1 MKTNQN
7 MVRKMGNFE
16 VTQRTKD
23 GFFNATTL
31 LKQWNEFVANVKL
44 NNLDFQGILHTQNSG
59 YVKNITENQQ
69 DIIHS
74 QNSPYVK
81 KKDLDDFFSNKS
93 TQEYIQVII
102 QKENLGT
109 KEAVYLKSRASRG
122 ANAGTWMHPM
132 LFIDFAMWV
141 NPYFKYDVL
150 RFVADEMIKYRNLA
164 GDSYKT
170 LASHVATIVPKQL
183 MPMAMKKIAQG
194 LNFIVF
200 GDHKHAMRNE
210 VGEETKQLELFQL
223 QQKVADL
230 IGDEF
235 IKSFDELI
243 TYLRKLYGRKYTP
256 KALIN

>member
-1 MKTNQN
+1 
-7 MVRKMGNFE
+7 
-16 VTQRTKD
+16 
-23 GFFNATTL
+23 
-31 LKQWNEFVANVKL
+31 
-44 NNLDFQGILHTQNSG
+44 
-59 YVKNITENQQ
+59 
-69 DIIHS
+69 
-74 QNSPYVK
+74 
-81 KKDLDDFFSNKS
+81 
-93 TQEYIQVII
+93 
-102 QKENLGT
+102 
-109 KEAVYLKSRASRG
+109 
-122 ANAGTWMHPM
+122 MHPM
-132 LFIDFAMWV
+132 LFIDFAMWL

-170 LASHVATIVPKQL
+170 LASHVATIVPKPL

-210 VGEETKQLELFQL
+210 VGEETKQVELFQL

-230 IGDEF
+230 IEDEF

-243 TYLRKLYGRKYTP
+243 TYLRKLYGKKYTP

>member
-7 MVRKMGNFE
+7 MIRKMGNFE
-16 VTQRTKD
+16 VIQRTKD
-23 GFFNATTL
+23 GFFNATAL
-31 LKQWNEFVANVKL
+31 LKQWNNTVENQKVL
-44 NNLDFQGILHTQNSG
+44 NTQNSG
-59 YVKNITENQQ
+59 YLKNNTENQQ
-69 DIIHS
+69 VLNT
-74 QNSPYVK
+74 QNFPYVK
-81 KKDLDDFFSNKS
+81 KKDIDDFFLNKS
-93 TQEYIQVII
+93 TQEYIQVIM
-102 QKENLGT
+102 QKENLNT
-109 KEAVYLKSRASRG
+109 EASVYLKSRGKYSG
-122 ANAGTWMHPM
+122 GTWMHPM
-132 LFIDFAMWV
+132 LFIDFAMWL

-150 RFVADEMIKYRNLA
+150 RFVSDEMIKYRNLA

>member
-7 MVRKMGNFE
+7 MIRKMGNFE
-16 VTQRTKD
+16 VIQRTKD
-23 GFFNATTL
+23 GFFNATAL
-31 LKQWNEFVANVKL
+31 LKQWNNAVENQKVL
-44 NNLDFQGILHTQNSG
+44 NTQNSG
-59 YVKNITENQQ
+59 YLKNSTENQQ
-69 DIIHS
+69 VLNT
-74 QNSPYVK
+74 QNFPYVK
-81 KKDLDDFFSNKS
+81 KKDIDDFFLNKS

-102 QKENLGT
+102 QKENLNT
-109 KEAVYLKSRASRG
+109 EASVYLKSRGKYSG
-122 ANAGTWMHPM
+122 GTWMQPM
-132 LFIDFAMWV
+132 LFIDFAMWL

-150 RFVADEMIKYRNLA
+150 RFVSDEMIKYRNLA

-170 LASHVATIVPKQL
+170 LASHVATIVPKPL
-183 MPMAMKKIAQG
+183 MPMAMKKIAQV

>member
-7 MVRKMGNFE
+7 MIRKMGNFE
-16 VTQRTKD
+16 VIQRTKD
-23 GFFNATTL
+23 GFFNATAL
-31 LKQWNEFVANVKL
+31 LKQWNNSIDNQQV
-44 NNLDFQGILHTQNSG
+44 LHTQNSG
-59 YVKNITENQQ
+59 YVKNSTENQQ
-69 DIIHS
+69 VILHT
-74 QNSPYVK
+74 QNSTYLK
-81 KKDLDDFFSNKS
+81 KKDIDDFFLNKS
-93 TQEYIQVII
+93 TQEYIQVIM
-102 QKENLGT
+102 QKENLNAET
-109 KEAVYLKSRASRG
+109 SVYLKSRASRG
-122 ANAGTWMHPM
+122 VNAGTWMHPM
-132 LFIDFAMWV
+132 LFIDFAMWL

-150 RFVADEMIKYRNLA
+150 RFVSDEMIKYRNLA

-210 VGEETKQLELFQL
+210 VGEETKQEELFQL

-256 KALIN
+256 KALVN

>member
-7 MVRKMGNFE
+7 MIRKMGNFD
-16 VTQRTKD
+16 VIQRTKD
-23 GFFNATTL
+23 GFFNATSL
-31 LKQWNEFVANVKL
+31 LKQWNEFVRNVNL
-44 NNLDFQGILHTQNSG
+44 NNINFDQIN
-59 YVKNITENQQ
+59 ENLNRG
-69 DIIHS
+69 
-74 QNSPYVK
+74 NSPHLK
-81 KKDLDDFFSNKS
+81 EKDIKEFFSNKA
-93 TQEYIQVII
+93 TQEYIGVILS
-102 QKENLGT
+102 KENLSN
-109 KEAVYLKSRASRG
+109 KNSVYTASRG
-122 ANAGTWMHPM
+122 NKGGTWMHPM
-132 LFIDFAMWV
+132 LFIDFAMWL

-150 RFVADEMIKYRNLA
+150 RFVSDEMIKYRNLA

-210 VGEETKQLELFQL
+210 VGEETKQEELFQL

>member
-1 MKTNQN
+1 M
-7 MVRKMGNFE
+7 
-16 VTQRTKD
+16 
-23 GFFNATTL
+23 
-31 LKQWNEFVANVKL
+31 
-44 NNLDFQGILHTQNSG
+44 
-59 YVKNITENQQ
+59 
-69 DIIHS
+69 
-74 QNSPYVK
+74 
-81 KKDLDDFFSNKS
+81 
-93 TQEYIQVII
+93 
-102 QKENLGT
+102 QKENLNT
-109 KEAVYLKSRASRG
+109 EASVYLKSRGKYSG
-122 ANAGTWMHPM
+122 GTWMHPM
-132 LFIDFAMWV
+132 LFIDFAMWL

-150 RFVADEMIKYRNLA
+150 RFVSDEMIKYRNLA

>member
-7 MVRKMGNFE
+7 MIRKMGNFE
-16 VTQRTKD
+16 VIQRTKD
-23 GFFNATTL
+23 GFFNATAL
-31 LKQWNEFVANVKL
+31 LKQWNNAVENQKVL
-44 NNLDFQGILHTQNSG
+44 NTQNSG
-59 YVKNITENQQ
+59 YLKNSTENQQ
-69 DIIHS
+69 VLNT
-74 QNSPYVK
+74 QNFPYVK
-81 KKDLDDFFSNKS
+81 KKDIDDFFLNKS

-102 QKENLGT
+102 QKENLNT
-109 KEAVYLKSRASRG
+109 EASVYLKSRGKYSG
-122 ANAGTWMHPM
+122 GTWMHPM
-132 LFIDFAMWV
+132 LFIDFAMWL

-150 RFVADEMIKYRNLA
+150 RFVSDEMIKYRNLA

-170 LASHVATIVPKQL
+170 LASHVATIVPKPL

>member
-1 MKTNQN
+1 MI
-7 MVRKMGNFE
+7 RKMGNFE
-16 VTQRTKD
+16 VIQRTKD
-23 GFFNATTL
+23 GFFNATVL
-31 LKQWNEFVANVKL
+31 LKQWNNAVENQKVL
-44 NNLDFQGILHTQNSG
+44 NTQNSG
-59 YVKNITENQQ
+59 YLKNSTENQQ
-69 DIIHS
+69 VLNT
-74 QNSPYVK
+74 QNFPYVK
-81 KKDLDDFFSNKS
+81 KKDIDDFFLNKS
-93 TQEYIQVII
+93 TQEYIQVIM
-102 QKENLGT
+102 QKENLNT
-109 KEAVYLKSRASRG
+109 EASVYLKSRGKYSG
-122 ANAGTWMHPM
+122 GTWMHPM
-132 LFIDFAMWV
+132 LFIDFAMWL

-150 RFVADEMIKYRNLA
+150 RFVSDEMIKYRNLA

>member
-7 MVRKMGNFE
+7 MIRKMGNFD
-16 VTQRTKD
+16 VIQRTKD
-23 GFFNATTL
+23 GFFNATSL
-31 LKQWNEFVANVKL
+31 LKQWNEVVRNVNL
-44 NNLDFQGILHTQNSG
+44 NDINFDQSNENLNRG
-59 YVKNITENQQ
+59 
-69 DIIHS
+69 
-74 QNSPYVK
+74 NSPHLK
-81 KKDLDDFFSNKS
+81 EKDIKEFFSNKS
-93 TQEYIQVII
+93 TQEYIGVILS
-102 QKENLGT
+102 KENLSN
-109 KEAVYLKSRASRG
+109 KNSVYTANRG
-122 ANAGTWMHPM
+122 NKGGTWMHPM
-132 LFIDFAMWV
+132 LFIDFAMWL

-150 RFVADEMIKYRNLA
+150 RFVSDEMIKYRNLA

-210 VGEETKQLELFQL
+210 VGEETKQVELFQL

-230 IGDEF
+230 IGDDF

>member
-1 MKTNQN
+1 MI
-7 MVRKMGNFE
+7 RKMGDFD

-23 GFFNATTL
+23 GFFNATAL
-31 LKQWNEFVANVKL
+31 LKQWNNAVENQKVL
-44 NNLDFQGILHTQNSG
+44 NTQNSG
-59 YVKNITENQQ
+59 YLKNSTENQQ
-69 DIIHS
+69 VLNT
-74 QNSPYVK
+74 QNFPYVK
-81 KKDLDDFFSNKS
+81 KKDIDDFFLNKS
-93 TQEYIQVII
+93 TQEYIQVIM
-102 QKENLGT
+102 QKENLNT
-109 KEAVYLKSRASRG
+109 EASVYLKSRGKYSG
-122 ANAGTWMHPM
+122 GTWMHPM
-132 LFIDFAMWV
+132 LFIDFAMWL

-150 RFVADEMIKYRNLA
+150 RFVSDEMIKYRNLA

>member
-7 MVRKMGNFE
+7 MIRKMGNFD
-16 VTQRTKD
+16 VIQRTKD

-31 LKQWNEFVANVKL
+31 LKQWNEFVKNVNL
-44 NNLDFQGILHTQNSG
+44 NDINFDQINENLNRG
-59 YVKNITENQQ
+59 
-69 DIIHS
+69 
-74 QNSPYVK
+74 NSPHLK
-81 KKDLDDFFSNKS
+81 EKDIKEFFSNKS
-93 TQEYIQVII
+93 TQEYIGVILS
-102 QKENLGT
+102 KENLSN
-109 KEAVYLKSRASRG
+109 KNSVYTANRG
-122 ANAGTWMHPM
+122 NKGGTWMHPM
-132 LFIDFAMWV
+132 LFIDFAMWL

-150 RFVADEMIKYRNLA
+150 RFVSDEMIKYRNLA
-164 GDSYKT
+164 GDSYKI

-210 VGEETKQLELFQL
+210 VGEENKQVELFQL

-230 IGDEF
+230 IGDDF

>member
-1 MKTNQN
+1 MI
-7 MVRKMGNFE
+7 RKMGNFE
-16 VTQRTKD
+16 VIQRTKD
-23 GFFNATTL
+23 GFFNATAL
-31 LKQWNEFVANVKL
+31 LKQWNNAVENQKVL
-44 NNLDFQGILHTQNSG
+44 NTQNSG
-59 YVKNITENQQ
+59 YLKNSTENQQ
-69 DIIHS
+69 VLNTH
-74 QNSPYVK
+74 NFPYVK
-81 KKDLDDFFSNKS
+81 KKDIDDFFLNKS
-93 TQEYIQVII
+93 TQEYIQVIM
-102 QKENLGT
+102 QKENLNT
-109 KEAVYLKSRASRG
+109 EASVYLKSRGKYSG
-122 ANAGTWMHPM
+122 GTWMHPM
-132 LFIDFAMWV
+132 LFIDFAMWL

-150 RFVADEMIKYRNLA
+150 RFVSDEMIKYRNLA

>member
-1 MKTNQN
+1 
-7 MVRKMGNFE
+7 
-16 VTQRTKD
+16 
-23 GFFNATTL
+23 
-31 LKQWNEFVANVKL
+31 
-44 NNLDFQGILHTQNSG
+44 
-59 YVKNITENQQ
+59 
-69 DIIHS
+69 
-74 QNSPYVK
+74 
-81 KKDLDDFFSNKS
+81 
-93 TQEYIQVII
+93 
-102 QKENLGT
+102 
-109 KEAVYLKSRASRG
+109 
-122 ANAGTWMHPM
+122 MHPM
-132 LFIDFAMWV
+132 LFIDFAMWL

-150 RFVADEMIKYRNLA
+150 RFVSDEMIKYRNLA
-164 GDSYKT
+164 GDSYKI

-210 VGEETKQLELFQL
+210 VGEETKQVELFQL

-230 IGDEF
+230 IGDDF

>member
-1 MKTNQN
+1 MI
-7 MVRKMGNFE
+7 RKMGNFE
-16 VTQRTKD
+16 VIQRTKD
-23 GFFNATTL
+23 GFFNATAL
-31 LKQWNEFVANVKL
+31 LKQWNNAVENQKVL
-44 NNLDFQGILHTQNSG
+44 NTQNSG
-59 YVKNITENQQ
+59 YLKNSTENQQ
-69 DIIHS
+69 VLNT
-74 QNSPYVK
+74 QNFPYVK
-81 KKDLDDFFSNKS
+81 KKDIDDFFLNKS
-93 TQEYIQVII
+93 TQEYIQVIM
-102 QKENLGT
+102 QKENLNT
-109 KEAVYLKSRASRG
+109 EASVYLKSRGKYSG
-122 ANAGTWMHPM
+122 GTWMHPM
-132 LFIDFAMWV
+132 LFIDFAMWL

-150 RFVADEMIKYRNLA
+150 RFVSDEMIKYRNLA

-210 VGEETKQLELFQL
+210 VGEETKQEELFQL

>member
-1 MKTNQN
+1 MI
-7 MVRKMGNFE
+7 RKMGNFE
-16 VTQRTKD
+16 VNQRTKD
-23 GFFNATTL
+23 GFFNATAL
-31 LKQWNEFVANVKL
+31 LEQWNKSNPKEKRALDNFWKST
-44 NNLDFQGILHTQNSG
+44 NLDKLMLEIVINEPYLLEKSSSVNSTYDKNAFENQQVLNTQNSG
-59 YVKNITENQQ
+59 CLKNINL
-69 DIIHS
+69 DFDS
-74 QNSPYVK
+74 LK
-81 KKDLDDFFSNKS
+81 KIVAKTSKANRGINK
-93 TQEYIQVII
+93 
-102 QKENLGT
+102 
-109 KEAVYLKSRASRG
+109 
-122 ANAGTWMHPM
+122 GTWLHPVM
-132 LFIDFAMWV
+132 FVKFAMYLS
-141 NPYFKYDVL
+141 PRFEYHVL
-150 RFVADEMIKYRNLA
+150 RFVSDEMIKYRNLA

-170 LASHVATIVPKQL
+170 LASHVATIVPKPL

-235 IKSFDELI
+235 IKSVDELI

>member
-7 MVRKMGNFE
+7 MIRKMGDFD

-23 GFFNATTL
+23 GFFNATAL
-31 LKQWNEFVANVKL
+31 LKQWNNAVENQKVL
-44 NNLDFQGILHTQNSG
+44 NTQNSG
-59 YVKNITENQQ
+59 YLKNSTENQQ
-69 DIIHS
+69 VLNT
-74 QNSPYVK
+74 QNFPYVK
-81 KKDLDDFFSNKS
+81 KKDIDDFFLNKS
-93 TQEYIQVII
+93 TQEYIQVIM
-102 QKENLGT
+102 QKENLNT
-109 KEAVYLKSRASRG
+109 EASVYLKSRGKYSG
-122 ANAGTWMHPM
+122 GTWMHPM
-132 LFIDFAMWV
+132 LFIDFAMWL

-150 RFVADEMIKYRNLA
+150 RFVSDEMIKYRNLA

>member
-7 MVRKMGNFE
+7 MIRKMGNFE
-16 VTQRTKD
+16 VIQRTKD
-23 GFFNATTL
+23 GFFNATSL
-31 LKQWNEFVANVKL
+31 LKQWNEFVRSVNLNAANFDQI
-44 NNLDFQGILHTQNSG
+44 NENSNG
-59 YVKNITENQQ
+59 G
-69 DIIHS
+69 
-74 QNSPYVK
+74 NSPHLK
-81 KKDLDDFFSNKS
+81 EKDIKEFFSNKV
-93 TQEYIQVII
+93 TQEYIVVILS
-102 QKENLGT
+102 KENLSN
-109 KEAVYLKSRASRG
+109 KNSVYTASRG
-122 ANAGTWMHPM
+122 NKGGTWMHPM
-132 LFIDFAMWV
+132 LFIDFAMWL

-170 LASHVATIVPKQL
+170 LASHVATIVPKPL
-183 MPMAMKKIAQG
+183 IPMAMKKIAQG

-210 VGEETKQLELFQL
+210 VGEETKQVELFQL

-230 IGDEF
+230 IEDEF

-243 TYLRKLYGRKYTP
+243 TYLRKLYGKKYTP

>member
-7 MVRKMGNFE
+7 MIRKMGNFD
-16 VTQRTKD
+16 VIQRTKD
-23 GFFNATTL
+23 GFFNATSL
-31 LKQWNEFVANVKL
+31 LKQWNEFVRNVNL
-44 NNLDFQGILHTQNSG
+44 NDINFDQINENLNRG
-59 YVKNITENQQ
+59 
-69 DIIHS
+69 
-74 QNSPYVK
+74 NSPHLK
-81 KKDLDDFFSNKS
+81 EKDIKEFFSNKS
-93 TQEYIQVII
+93 TQEYIGVILS
-102 QKENLGT
+102 KENLSN
-109 KEAVYLKSRASRG
+109 KNYVYTANRG
-122 ANAGTWMHPM
+122 NKGGTWMHPM
-132 LFIDFAMWV
+132 LFIDFAMWL

-150 RFVADEMIKYRNLA
+150 RFVSDEMIKYRNLA
-164 GDSYKT
+164 GDSYKI

-210 VGEETKQLELFQL
+210 VGEENKQVELFQL

-230 IGDEF
+230 IGDDF

>member
-1 MKTNQN
+1 MI
-7 MVRKMGNFE
+7 RKMGDFE
-16 VTQRTKD
+16 VIQRTKD
-23 GFFNATTL
+23 GFFNATAL
-31 LKQWNEFVANVKL
+31 LEQWNKSNPNEKRALDNFWKST
-44 NNLDFQGILHTQNSG
+44 NLDKLMLEIVINEPYLLEKSSSINST
-59 YVKNITENQQ
+59 YDKNAFENQQ
-69 DIIHS
+69 VFKS
-74 QNSPYVK
+74 VVYTELK
-81 KKDLDDFFSNKS
+81 YKDDFK
-93 TQEYIQVII
+93 
-102 QKENLGT
+102 G
-109 KEAVYLKSRASRG
+109 LKSIVAKTARG
-122 ANAGTWMHPM
+122 KYNGGTWLHPVM
-132 LFIDFAMWV
+132 FVKFAMYLS
-141 NPYFKYDVL
+141 PRFEYHVL

-170 LASHVATIVPKQL
+170 LASHVTTIVPKQL

-210 VGEETKQLELFQL
+210 VGEETKQEELFQL

>member
-7 MVRKMGNFE
+7 MIRKMGNFD
-16 VTQRTKD
+16 VIQRTKD
-23 GFFNATTL
+23 GFFNATSL
-31 LKQWNEFVANVKL
+31 LKQWNEFVRNVNL
-44 NNLDFQGILHTQNSG
+44 NDINFDQINENLNRGKSPHL
-59 YVKNITENQQ
+59 KEK
-69 DIIHS
+69 DI
-74 QNSPYVK
+74 K
-81 KKDLDDFFSNKS
+81 EFFSNKS
-93 TQEYIQVII
+93 TQEYIGVILS
-102 QKENLGT
+102 KENLSN
-109 KEAVYLKSRASRG
+109 KNSVYTANRG
-122 ANAGTWMHPM
+122 NKGGTWMHPM
-132 LFIDFAMWV
+132 LFIDFAMWL

-150 RFVADEMIKYRNLA
+150 RFVSDEMIKYRNLA
-164 GDSYKT
+164 GDSYKI

-210 VGEETKQLELFQL
+210 VGEENKQVELFQL

-230 IGDEF
+230 IGDDF

>member
-7 MVRKMGNFE
+7 MIRKMGNFE
-16 VTQRTKD
+16 VIQRTKD
-23 GFFNATTL
+23 GFFNATAL
-31 LKQWNEFVANVKL
+31 LKQWNNTVDNQKVL
-44 NNLDFQGILHTQNSG
+44 NTQNSG
-59 YVKNITENQQ
+59 YLKNSTDNQQ
-69 DIIHS
+69 VLNTH
-74 QNSPYVK
+74 NFPYVK
-81 KKDLDDFFSNKS
+81 KKDIDDFFLNKS
-93 TQEYIQVII
+93 TQEYIQVIM
-102 QKENLGT
+102 QKENLNSET
-109 KEAVYLKSRASRG
+109 SVYLKSRGKYSG
-122 ANAGTWMHPM
+122 GTWMHPM
-132 LFIDFAMWV
+132 LFIDFAMWL

-150 RFVADEMIKYRNLA
+150 RFVSDEMIKYRNLA

-200 GDHKHAMRNE
+200 GDHKHAIRNE

>member
-1 MKTNQN
+1 MI
-7 MVRKMGNFE
+7 RKMGNFE
-16 VTQRTKD
+16 VIQRTKD
-23 GFFNATTL
+23 GFFNATAL
-31 LKQWNEFVANVKL
+31 LKQWNNAVENQKVL
-44 NNLDFQGILHTQNSG
+44 NTQNSG
-59 YVKNITENQQ
+59 YLKNSTENQQ
-69 DIIHS
+69 VLNT
-74 QNSPYVK
+74 QNFPYVK
-81 KKDLDDFFSNKS
+81 KKDIDDFFLNKS

-102 QKENLGT
+102 QKENLNT
-109 KEAVYLKSRASRG
+109 EASVYLKSRGKYSG
-122 ANAGTWMHPM
+122 GTWMHPM
-132 LFIDFAMWV
+132 LFIDFAMWL

-150 RFVADEMIKYRNLA
+150 RFVSDEMIKYRNLA

-170 LASHVATIVPKQL
+170 LASHVATIVPKPL

>member
-7 MVRKMGNFE
+7 MIRKMGNFD
-16 VTQRTKD
+16 VIQRTKD

-31 LKQWNEFVANVKL
+31 LKQWNEFVRNVNL
-44 NNLDFQGILHTQNSG
+44 NDINFDQINKNLNRG
-59 YVKNITENQQ
+59 
-69 DIIHS
+69 
-74 QNSPYVK
+74 NSPHLK
-81 KKDLDDFFSNKS
+81 EKDIKEFFSNKS
-93 TQEYIQVII
+93 TQEYIGVILS
-102 QKENLGT
+102 KENLSN
-109 KEAVYLKSRASRG
+109 KNSVYTANRG
-122 ANAGTWMHPM
+122 NKGGTWMHPM
-132 LFIDFAMWV
+132 LFIDFAMWL

-150 RFVADEMIKYRNLA
+150 RFVSDEMIKYRNLA
-164 GDSYKT
+164 GDSYKI

-200 GDHKHAMRNE
+200 GDHKHTMRNE
-210 VGEETKQLELFQL
+210 VGEETKQVELFQL

-230 IGDEF
+230 IGDDF

>member
-7 MVRKMGNFE
+7 MIRKMGNFE
-16 VTQRTKD
+16 VIQRTKD
-23 GFFNATTL
+23 GFFNATAL
-31 LKQWNEFVANVKL
+31 LKQWNNTVENQKVL
-44 NNLDFQGILHTQNSG
+44 NTQNSG
-59 YVKNITENQQ
+59 YLKNNTENQQ
-69 DIIHS
+69 VLNT
-74 QNSPYVK
+74 QNFPYVK
-81 KKDLDDFFSNKS
+81 KKDIDDFFLNKS
-93 TQEYIQVII
+93 TQEYIQVIM
-102 QKENLGT
+102 QKENLNT
-109 KEAVYLKSRASRG
+109 EASVYLKSRGKYSG
-122 ANAGTWMHPM
+122 GTWMHPM
-132 LFIDFAMWV
+132 LFIDFAMWL

-150 RFVADEMIKYRNLA
+150 RFVSDEMIKYRNLA
-164 GDSYKT
+164 GDSYKM
-170 LASHVATIVPKQL
+170 LASNVATIVPKQL

>member
-1 MKTNQN
+1 MI
-7 MVRKMGNFE
+7 RKMGDFD

-23 GFFNATTL
+23 GFFNATAL
-31 LKQWNEFVANVKL
+31 LEQWNKSNPREVRRIDKFWDSTHIDKL
-44 NNLDFQGILHTQNSG
+44 MLEIVINEPYLLEKSSPVNSTYDKYPADNQQVFKSPKLGDYKKLDFEGL
-59 YVKNITENQQ
+59 
-69 DIIHS
+69 
-74 QNSPYVK
+74 K
-81 KKDLDDFFSNKS
+81 KIVAK
-93 TQEYIQVII
+93 T
-102 QKENLGT
+102 
-109 KEAVYLKSRASRG
+109 SRG
-122 ANAGTWMHPM
+122 KNGGTWLHPVM
-132 LFIDFAMWV
+132 FVKFAMYLS
-141 NPYFKYDVL
+141 PRFEYHVL

-210 VGEETKQLELFQL
+210 VGEETKQVELFQL

-230 IGDEF
+230 IGDDF